1 MRCPFCHSDNDK
13 VLDSRS
19 AQAGYRVR
27 RKRVCQE
34 CGRRFVTME
43 HIEALNV
50 RVVKGDET
58 REPFNREK
66 IRRGIERAC
75 SKRSVPSETIELTVQ
90 KIEAMIYSEF
100 DFEIPAEKIGEVVL
114 RFLGDVDEVAYIR
127 FASVYREFS
136 DARDFLRI
144 ISGLQSSPPV
154 PDDATGSDPDL
165 TRRPISSHDR
175 GAPLET
181 STPRKKLGNLP
192 VTNRPAANNSSAAN
206 GEAEPPKK
214 FRRKSRAARE
224 GL

>member
-58 REPFNREK
+58 REPFDREK

-75 SKRSVPSETIELTVQ
+75 SKRSVASETIEATVQ
-90 KIEAMIYSEF
+90 QIEAAIYAEF
-100 DFEIPAEKIGEVVL
+100 DFEIPAQKIGEVVL
-114 RFLGDVDEVAYIR
+114 RFLADVDEVAYIR

-136 DARDFLRI
+136 GATDFLRMI
-144 ISGLQSSPPV
+144 TGLQQVAGDDQVEVPPV
-154 PDDATGSDPDL
+154 ADDPED
-165 TRRPISSHDR
+165 
-175 GAPLET
+175 
-181 STPRKKLGNLP
+181 
-192 VTNRPAANNSSAAN
+192 
-206 GEAEPPKK
+206 EPPVKEK
-214 FRRKSRAARE
+214 FKRHSRAQRN
-224 GL
+224 GS

>member
-50 RVVKGDET
+50 RVVKSDET
-58 REPFNREK
+58 REPFDREK

-75 SKRSVPSETIELTVQ
+75 SKRSVASDTIEATVQ
-90 KIEAMIYSEF
+90 SIEAAIYAEF

-114 RFLGDVDEVAYIR
+114 RFLANVDEVAYIR

-136 DARDFLRI
+136 DAKDFLRI
-144 ISGLQSSPPV
+144 ISVLDKSREEFKDAVPTQKGPV
-154 PDDATGSDPDL
+154 AMN
-165 TRRPISSHDR
+165 
-175 GAPLET
+175 ET
-181 STPRKKLGNLP
+181 
-192 VTNRPAANNSSAAN
+192 AA
-206 GEAEPPKK
+206 K
-214 FRRKSRAARE
+214 RKSRATLEQANAGDSKIKKSYQRDKPTKLKKPRAAGE
-224 GL
+224 RS

>member
-58 REPFNREK
+58 REPFDREK

-75 SKRSVPSETIELTVQ
+75 SKRSVASETIEATVQ
-90 KIEAMIYSEF
+90 QIEAAIYAEF
-100 DFEIPAEKIGEVVL
+100 DFEIPAQKIGEVVL
-114 RFLGDVDEVAYIR
+114 RFLADVDEVAYIR
-127 FASVYREFS
+127 FASVYQEFS
-136 DARDFLRI
+136 GATDFLRI
-144 ISGLQSSPPV
+144 ISGLQKKP
-154 PDDATGSDPDL
+154 
-165 TRRPISSHDR
+165 
-175 GAPLET
+175 GASIDYEP
-181 STPRKKLGNLP
+181 
-192 VTNRPAANNSSAAN
+192 
-206 GEAEPPKK
+206 AEPSLEDGDSVVREK
-214 FRRKSRAARE
+214 FKRHSRAERN
-224 GL
+224 GS

>member
-50 RVVKGDET
+50 RVVKSDET
-58 REPFNREK
+58 REPFDREK

-75 SKRSVPSETIELTVQ
+75 SKRSVPSETIEATVQ
-90 KIEAMIYSEF
+90 SIEAAIYAEF

-114 RFLGDVDEVAYIR
+114 RFLATVDEVAYIR

-136 DARDFLRI
+136 DAKDFLRI
-144 ISGLQSSPPV
+144 ISVLDKSREESKEPIATSKSPSAPDMSV
-154 PDDATGSDPDL
+154 PSERSRATAAKASGGDSENNKSPDKEKRSKL
-165 TRRPISSHDR
+165 
-175 GAPLET
+175 
-181 STPRKKLGNLP
+181 KK
-192 VTNRPAANNSSAAN
+192 
-206 GEAEPPKK
+206 
-214 FRRKSRAARE
+214 KSRAAGERS
-224 GL
+224 